1 MKLIPAQAL
10 ASHFCVSEQT
20 ALEVDVP
27 HLHALL
33 RHVGLFEVDEQ
44 ASTDSEHLQTPFP
57 LFAVISQYAPVDI
70 PVQVAKDAVHLHFGI
85 SAFVAS
91 Q

>member
-20 ALEVDVP
+20 ALELDVP
-27 HLHALL
+27 HLQALL

-44 ASTDSEHLQTPFP
+44 ASTVSEHLQTPFP
-57 LFAVISQYAPVDI
+57 LFAVISQYSPVDI
-70 PVQVAKDAVHLHFGI
+70 SVQVAKDAVHLQV
-85 SAFVAS
+85 ADDAS